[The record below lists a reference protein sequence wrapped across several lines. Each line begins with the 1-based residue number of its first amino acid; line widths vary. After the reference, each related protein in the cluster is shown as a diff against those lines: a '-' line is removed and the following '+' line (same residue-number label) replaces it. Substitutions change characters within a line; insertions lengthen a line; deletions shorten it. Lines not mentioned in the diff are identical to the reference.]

1 MDLANNQGRNKNC
14 TQEYVVNVAWNLL
27 QPSATWTRPGQ
38 GKRTQRSKLA
48 LLWQV
53 RGRQQESLD

>member
-1 MDLANNQGRNKNC
+1 MDLANNQGRNKSC

-27 QPSATWTRPGQ
+27 QPSATWTSGARAKGH
-38 GKRTQRSKLA
+38 KDLKLA

-53 RGRQQESLD
+53 RGRQ

>member
-27 QPSATWTRPGQ
+27 QPSATWTRPVQGQ
-38 GKRTQRSKLA
+38 KDTKI
-48 LLWQV
+48 
-53 RGRQQESLD
+53 